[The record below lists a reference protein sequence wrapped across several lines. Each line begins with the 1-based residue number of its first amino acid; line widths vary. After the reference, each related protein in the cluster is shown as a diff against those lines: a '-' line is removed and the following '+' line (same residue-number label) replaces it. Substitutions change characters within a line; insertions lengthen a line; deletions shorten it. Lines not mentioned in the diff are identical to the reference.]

1 MNFKQ
6 SLMENQSV
14 KLGARAADW
23 REAIKIG
30 TDLLVA
36 SDAVEPRYYD
46 TIIRCVE
53 ELGSYIIIA
62 PGLAMPHARP
72 EDGVK
77 RTAFALVTL
86 AEPVM
91 FPGEDTPVSLFITLA
106 GSNADEHMQS
116 LMEVTTILE
125 DPDNEETGVDLDK
138 ILRCKT
144 PEEVYAVIDAALGA

>member
-1 MNFKQ
+1 MSFKQ
-6 SLMENQSV
+6 SLIDNQSV
-14 KLGARAADW
+14 RLGAHATSW
-23 REAIKIG
+23 QEAIKIG

-36 SDAVEPRYYD
+36 SGAVEPRYYD

-62 PGLAMPHARP
+62 PGLALPHARP

-86 AEPVM
+86 AEPVT
-91 FPGEDTPVSLFITLA
+91 FPGEETPVAVFVTLA
-106 GSNADEHMQS
+106 GSNADEHMQG

-138 ILRCKT
+138 ILRCRSA
-144 PEEVYAVIDAALGA
+144 EEIYAVIDAALNG

>member
-6 SLMENQSV
+6 SLIDNQSIR
-14 KLGARAADW
+14 LHQHAADW
-23 REAIKIG
+23 QEAVKIG

-36 SDAVEPRYYD
+36 SGAVEPRYYD
-46 TIIRCVE
+46 TIIAAVE
-53 ELGSYIIIA
+53 ELGPYIIIA

-86 AEPVM
+86 AEPVT
-91 FPGEDTPVSLFITLA
+91 FPGEDTPVAVLVTLA
-106 GSNADEHMQS
+106 GSNADEHVQS

-125 DPDNEETGVDLDK
+125 DDSHPDGVDLDK
-138 ILRCKT
+138 ILRCQT
-144 PEEVYAVIDAALGA
+144 PQDVYAVIDAALGA